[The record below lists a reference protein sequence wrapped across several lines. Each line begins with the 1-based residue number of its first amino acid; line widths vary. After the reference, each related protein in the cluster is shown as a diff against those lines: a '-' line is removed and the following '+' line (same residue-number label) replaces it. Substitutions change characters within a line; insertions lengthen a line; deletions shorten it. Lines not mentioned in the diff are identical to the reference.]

1 MADALR
7 SQTEIEANVEASLRD
22 DLARL
27 KLSVSAA
34 TKDNVTL
41 AGLERE
47 ATAQRDLLEN
57 YLARYNEAV
66 SQTDASSALP
76 DVRVVTLAAPAVQP
90 ASPKTALILAA
101 VGFVA
106 LALQVG
112 VILFGELMSGRA
124 LTPRV
129 IVGEVDEITPEEL
142 SEEAAD
148 VEAMAYDAEDGVAEA
163 AEFASVAAEEEAS
176 EQPMVP
182 DQTLLREPELAAG
195 ALVEPEIPEP
205 DASLAAAAEPALAA
219 APGKPGFGNLVE
231 EIVAGRVRVVAL
243 AALGGFREC
252 LDVSDR
258 LVADCLR
265 GGLTVC
271 CVDAGSC
278 HTTEEPGL
286 TDLSADRA
294 GFGDVVHR
302 VSEGLAEVR
311 WGTLPILERRSMK
324 PATLLAALT
333 DVYDVVVVNT
343 GRIGFASTLP
353 VFAGVEFRLVLVGD
367 ELEGAQLAAARD
379 DAAALGYEVSQVVS
393 APPLRSEVA

>member
-7 SQTEIEANVEASLRD
+7 SQAEVEANVEASLRD

-47 ATAQRDLLEN
+47 AKAQRDLLEN

-129 IVGEVDEITPEEL
+129 IVEEADEVTPTEL

-148 VEAMAYDAEDGVAEA
+148 VEAMADDVEDGAADVAEFGGA
-163 AEFASVAAEEEAS
+163 AGEEEAG
-176 EQPMVP
+176 EQPIVP
-182 DQTLLREPELAAG
+182 DQALPEPGLAAG
-195 ALVEPEIPEP
+195 AGVEPEVLEP
-205 DASLAAAAEPALAA
+205 NASLAVPAEPALAA
-219 APGKPGFGNLVE
+219 AAGKPGFGNLVE
-231 EIVAGRVRVVAL
+231 EIVSGRVRVVAL

-252 LDVSDR
+252 LGLGPPCRRLPARRPDR
-258 LVADCLR
+258 VLR
-265 GGLTVC
+265 RRRKLSHDPG
-271 CVDAGSC
+271 AGPHRPQRRSC
-278 HTTEEPGL
+278 KLRRSRPQGERGARR
-286 TDLSADRA
+286 SALGA
-294 GFGDVVHR
+294 
-302 VSEGLAEVR
+302 
-311 WGTLPILERRSMK
+311 LPILERRSMK
-324 PATLLAALT
+324 PATLIEALT
-333 DVYDVVVVNT
+333 DIYDVVIVTT
-343 GRIGFASTLP
+343 GRMGLTSTLP
-353 VFAGVEFRLVLVGD
+353 VFAGIDCRLVLVGD
-367 ELEGAQLAAARD
+367 DLGATPCSCAR
-379 DAAALGYEVSQVVS
+379 
-393 APPLRSEVA
+393 